1 MAVLDCTSGWAMETT
16 WSGVRLTTVLDAAGA
31 GTDAGS
37 IFVRS
42 ATGWASSLPPAE
54 ADRALIATRVA
65 GAPLPVAN
73 GAPCRLVVPDHR
85 GLDWVKWVTE
95 IEVA

>member
-16 WSGVRLTTVLDAAGA
+16 WSGVRLTTLLDAAGA
-31 GTDAGS
+31 GTDAGL
-37 IFVRS
+37 ILVRS